1 MSLMMVVCMRQVYN
15 PLMKRIEIEYLFN
28 NMNGKLSRKQAVEQ
42 VSKELGK
49 PADRV
54 FPIKLEGK
62 FGSTDVNG
70 LFYAY
75 DDLSVSKLQLK
86 KYHLLR
92 LLPKEERKKIQEEK
106 RKKKSEKKVEHK

>member
-1 MSLMMVVCMRQVYN
+1 MQQLYN

-28 NMNGKLSRKQAVEQ
+28 NMNGKLNRKQAVEQ

-49 PADRV
+49 PVDRI

-62 FGSTDVNG
+62 FGSTDIHG

-75 DDLSVSKLQLK
+75 DDISVSRQQIK
-86 KYHLLR
+86 KYQLMR

-106 RKKKSEKKVEHK
+106 RKRKSEKKVEHK